1 MVAEAA
7 NATVTV
13 LRAAATT
20 KYGQPDGWVTLY
32 SGVPAILVDTLA
44 GNANVSDTTP
54 TGTRT
59 VECHLPAAVGLR
71 GSDHVRDEATG
82 LLYLVG
88 EISQPPTLIG
98 APVDTKV
105 TLQLVTPDGG

>member
-7 NATVTV
+7 NATVSI
-13 LRAAATT
+13 LRASTTT
-20 KYGQPDGWVTLY
+20 KYGQPDAWTVLY
-32 SGVPAILVDTLA
+32 SGVPAILVDTLS
-44 GNANVSDTTP
+44 GNSNTTDTTP

-59 VECHLPAAVGLR
+59 VVCLLPWSVGLR
-71 GSDHVRDEATG
+71 ASDHVRDDVTG
-82 LLYLVG
+82 NLYLVG

-105 TLQLVTPDGG
+105 TLQLVTPS